1 MTKMERLKRQARQIA
16 AELGHQLGRFEA
28 SVITAEPP
36 APSERPAAVA
46 ACQKCGAVVVVDP
59 AAAAA
64 GEAIN
69 GEGVLRPCGPIE
81 QEGHETA

>member
-16 AELGHQLGRFEA
+16 IELGHQPGRFRE

-36 APSERPAAVA
+36 APRERPAAVA
-46 ACQKCGAVVVVDP
+46 ACQVCGAVVLVDP
-59 AAAAA
+59 APLAG
-64 GEAIN
+64 GEAIT
-69 GEGVLRPCGPIE
+69 GEGVLRPCVPIE